1 MGPIH
6 QNKTLNQI
14 LAENLSYFMAKIGM
28 TQAQLGR
35 AADMGQTTVSLYLNP
50 QRRLTGKSG
59 KEPSAKL
66 AEVQRLAKALQVEPW
81 ELLRPLTEAQREF
94 YRSMEGL
101 IAERAAEMRS
111 VAPTQFSRKP
121 PRRAA

>member
-1 MGPIH
+1 MDPIH

-14 LAENLSYFMAKIGM
+14 LAENLSYFMTKIGM

-81 ELLRPLTEAQREF
+81 ELLRPLTQAQREF

-101 IAERAAEMRS
+101 IAERAAEMQS
-111 VAPTQFSRKP
+111 VAPAQFSRKP

>member
-1 MGPIH
+1 MDPIH

-14 LAENLSYFMAKIGM
+14 LAENLSYFMTKIGM

-81 ELLRPLTEAQREF
+81 ELLRPLTEAQRDF

-101 IAERAAEMRS
+101 IAERAAEMQS